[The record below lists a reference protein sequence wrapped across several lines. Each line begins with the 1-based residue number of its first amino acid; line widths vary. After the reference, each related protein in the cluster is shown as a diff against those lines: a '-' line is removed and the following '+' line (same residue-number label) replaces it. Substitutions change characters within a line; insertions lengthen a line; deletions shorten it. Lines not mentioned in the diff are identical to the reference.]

1 MYNPPP
7 PSGSQGNNNYYRQ
20 PSSTPGVSN
29 PNPQANQFLPPQPSN
44 TTQTPGGYPPQQ
56 QQRPPTGAPQQP
68 GGYPTPPP
76 PGAPGGYPPQQQP
89 AGQYGAPP
97 QQQPAGQYGAPQP
110 AGQYGAPQPAGQYG
124 APPPPPGGAGISL
137 VKNQQI
143 SLTKEDP
150 TLRKLTIGLGWDV
163 NTTPTAPF
171 DLDAVVFM
179 LNAQGRVRTSQDF
192 IFYNNKVSRDN
203 SVSHQGD
210 NLTGQ
215 GEGDDEVVL
224 VNLQAVSPDVTRLVF
239 AVTIH
244 LADERRQNFTMVP
257 RAFIR
262 VANQETGRNI
272 CRYDL
277 SQEGGPN
284 TALIA
289 GEVYRDPSNPNNWSF
304 VAVGKGMQGALPGLL
319 QIFGCQ

>member
-29 PNPQANQFLPPQPSN
+29 PNPQANQFLPPQPS

-56 QQRPPTGAPQQP
+56 QQQRPPTGAPGAPGAP

-76 PGAPGGYPPQQQP
+76 PGAPGGYPPTQQP

-97 QQQPAGQYGAPQP
+97 PQAAGQYGAPQA
-110 AGQYGAPQPAGQYG
+110 AGQYGA
-124 APPPPPGGAGISL
+124 PPPPGGAGISL

-179 LNAQGRVRTSQDF
+179 LNAQGRVRSSQDF
-192 IFYNNKVSRDN
+192 IFYNNKVSRDGG
-203 SVSHQGD
+203 VAHQGD

-262 VANQETGRNI
+262 VANQDTGRNI

-304 VAVGKGMQGALPGLL
+304 IAVGKGMQGALPGLL

>member
-44 TTQTPGGYPPQQ
+44 TTTTQTPGGYPQQ
-56 QQRPPTGAPQQP
+56 PQQRPPTGAP

-76 PGAPGGYPPQQQP
+76 PGGYPPQQP

-97 QQQPAGQYGAPQP
+97 PPPQAAGQYGAP
-110 AGQYGAPQPAGQYG
+110 PQAAGQYG

-192 IFYNNKVSRDN
+192 IFYNNKVSRDS
-203 SVSHQGD
+203 SVAHQGD

-289 GEVYRDPSNPNNWSF
+289 GEVYRDPSNPSNWSF
-304 VAVGKGMQGALPGLL
+304 IAVGKGMQGALPGLL

>member
-29 PNPQANQFLPPQPSN
+29 PNPQANQFLPPQPSS
-44 TTQTPGGYPPQQ
+44 TTQTSGGYPP
-56 QQRPPTGAPQQP
+56 QRPPTGAPGAPGAP

-76 PGAPGGYPPQQQP
+76 PGAPGGYPPAPTQQP

-97 QQQPAGQYGAPQP
+97 QAAGQYGAPQA
-110 AGQYGAPQPAGQYG
+110 AGQYGA
-124 APPPPPGGAGISL
+124 PPPPGGAGISL

-163 NTTPTAPF
+163 NTTPSAPF

-192 IFYNNKVSRDN
+192 IFYNNKVSRDGA
-203 SVSHQGD
+203 VSHQGD

-224 VNLQAVSPDVTRLVF
+224 VNLQAVSPDITRLVF

-257 RAFIR
+257 RSFIR

-289 GEVYRDPSNPNNWSF
+289 GEVYRDPTNPNNWCF
-304 VAVGKGMQGALPGLL
+304 IAVGKGMQGALPGLL